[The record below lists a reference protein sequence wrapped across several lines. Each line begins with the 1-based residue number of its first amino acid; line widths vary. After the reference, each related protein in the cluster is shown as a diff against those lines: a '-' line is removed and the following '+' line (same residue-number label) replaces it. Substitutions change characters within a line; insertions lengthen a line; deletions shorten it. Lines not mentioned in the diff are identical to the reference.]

1 MDDLAVA
8 LQAADAGAAIL
19 ADRFGGRLHVRQKG
33 RLDPVTEV
41 DLASEKAIVSVLTE
55 LRPADGILAEE
66 GSGQATARRRW
77 IIDPLDGTVN
87 FIHGIPHFSVSIG
100 LWDGDIG
107 LVGVVV
113 HPISNETFAAA
124 RGKGATLNGQTIHVS
139 DATALHQ
146 SVVVTGFPYD
156 HDQYATDYAAPFTAV
171 LAEVNGIRR
180 LGSAALDFAWVA
192 AGRFDAYFEMTIGPW
207 DGAAGMV
214 LLSEAGGR
222 TTDQHGTPSTP
233 DTSLIIASN
242 GNLHDRLLEIIAPL
256 VPPHLSNP
264 TERNTSR

>member
-8 LQAADAGAAIL
+8 LQAANTGAGVL
-19 ADRFGGRLHVRQKG
+19 ASRFGERLHVRQKG

-41 DLASEKAIVSVLTE
+41 DLASEKAIVAVLRE
-55 LRPADGILAEE
+55 HRPGDGILAEE
-66 GSGQATARRRW
+66 GSGQASAGRRW

-87 FIHGIPHFSVSIG
+87 FIHGIPHFSVSVA
-100 LWDGDIG
+100 LWDDDTG
-107 LVGVVV
+107 LVGVVI
-113 HPISNETFAAA
+113 HPVSNETFAAA
-124 RGKGATLNGQTIHVS
+124 RGQGATLNGRTISVS
-139 DATALHQ
+139 SVTAMHQ
-146 SVVVTGFPYD
+146 AVVVTGFPYD
-156 HDQYATDYAAPFTAV
+156 HDRFAPEYAAPFTAV

-207 DGAAGMV
+207 DGAAGIV
-214 LLSEAGGR
+214 ILSEAGGR

-233 DTSLIIASN
+233 DMPLIIASN
-242 GNLHDRLLEIIAPL
+242 GHLHERLVEIIEPL

-264 TERNTSR
+264 SR